1 MSYPNQDDE
10 NNTSQEKDS
19 QLKAQKEMM
28 LKQVLS
34 ADARLRLNNVR
45 MVKPDLA
52 DLVENYILNVTA
64 QGKISG
70 QISDDQLKQILLSA
84 QQPKRDFKFN
94 RVWSQENI
102 IKGKKARIFMKAVV
116 YREYAPDDDYAKIL
130 KVEDIDEPKPKQDEV
145 IFTNK
150 ASALN

>member
-19 QLKAQKEMM
+19 QLKAQKETM

-34 ADARLRLNNVR
+34 SDARLRLNNVR

-52 DLVENYILNVTA
+52 DLVENYILNLTA

-70 QISDDQLKQILLSA
+70 QISDEQLKQILSST

-94 RVWSQENI
+94 RV
-102 IKGKKARIFMKAVV
+102 
-116 YREYAPDDDYAKIL
+116 
-130 KVEDIDEPKPKQDEV
+130 
-145 IFTNK
+145 
-150 ASALN
+150 

>member
-10 NNTSQEKDS
+10 NNASQEKDS

-34 ADARLRLNNVR
+34 SDARLRLNNVR

-52 DLVENYILNVTA
+52 DLVENYILNLSV

-70 QISDDQLKQILLSA
+70 QISDDQLKQILSSV

-94 RVWSQENI
+94 RV
-102 IKGKKARIFMKAVV
+102 
-116 YREYAPDDDYAKIL
+116 
-130 KVEDIDEPKPKQDEV
+130 
-145 IFTNK
+145 
-150 ASALN
+150 

>member
-10 NNTSQEKDS
+10 NNTCQEKDS

-52 DLVENYILNVTA
+52 DLVENYILNLNV

-94 RVWSQENI
+94 RV
-102 IKGKKARIFMKAVV
+102 
-116 YREYAPDDDYAKIL
+116 
-130 KVEDIDEPKPKQDEV
+130 
-145 IFTNK
+145 
-150 ASALN
+150 

>member
-10 NNTSQEKDS
+10 NNTQEKDS

-34 ADARLRLNNVR
+34 SEARLRLNNVR
-45 MVKPDLA
+45 MVKSDLA
-52 DLVENYILNVTA
+52 DLVENYILNLSV

-70 QISDDQLKQILLSA
+70 QISDDQLKQILLSV

-94 RVWSQENI
+94 RV
-102 IKGKKARIFMKAVV
+102 
-116 YREYAPDDDYAKIL
+116 
-130 KVEDIDEPKPKQDEV
+130 
-145 IFTNK
+145 
-150 ASALN
+150 

>member
-52 DLVENYILNVTA
+52 DLVENYILNLTT
-64 QGKISG
+64 QGKITG
-70 QISDDQLKQILLSA
+70 QISDEQLKQILLSA

-94 RVWSQENI
+94 RV
-102 IKGKKARIFMKAVV
+102 
-116 YREYAPDDDYAKIL
+116 
-130 KVEDIDEPKPKQDEV
+130 
-145 IFTNK
+145 
-150 ASALN
+150 

>member
-10 NNTSQEKDS
+10 NNAAQEKAS
-19 QLKAQKEMM
+19 PLKAQKEMM

-94 RVWSQENI
+94 RV
-102 IKGKKARIFMKAVV
+102 
-116 YREYAPDDDYAKIL
+116 
-130 KVEDIDEPKPKQDEV
+130 
-145 IFTNK
+145 
-150 ASALN
+150 

>member
-19 QLKAQKEMM
+19 QLKTQKEMM

-34 ADARLRLNNVR
+34 SDARLRLNNVR

-52 DLVENYILNVTA
+52 DLVENYILNLTT
-64 QGKISG
+64 QGKITG
-70 QISDDQLKQILLSA
+70 QISDEQLKQILSST

-94 RVWSQENI
+94 RV
-102 IKGKKARIFMKAVV
+102 
-116 YREYAPDDDYAKIL
+116 
-130 KVEDIDEPKPKQDEV
+130 
-145 IFTNK
+145 
-150 ASALN
+150 

>member
-10 NNTSQEKDS
+10 NNTQEKDS

-34 ADARLRLNNVR
+34 SEARLRLNNVR
-45 MVKPDLA
+45 MVKPELA
-52 DLVENYILNVTA
+52 ALVENYILNLSV

-70 QISDDQLKQILLSA
+70 QISDEQLKQILASA

-94 RVWSQENI
+94 RV
-102 IKGKKARIFMKAVV
+102 
-116 YREYAPDDDYAKIL
+116 
-130 KVEDIDEPKPKQDEV
+130 
-145 IFTNK
+145 
-150 ASALN
+150 

>member
-28 LKQVLS
+28 LKQVL
-34 ADARLRLNNVR
+34 ATDARLRLNNVR

-52 DLVENYILNVTA
+52 DLVENYILNLTA

-70 QISDDQLKQILLSA
+70 QISDDQLKQILLSV

-94 RVWSQENI
+94 RV
-102 IKGKKARIFMKAVV
+102 
-116 YREYAPDDDYAKIL
+116 
-130 KVEDIDEPKPKQDEV
+130 
-145 IFTNK
+145 
-150 ASALN
+150 